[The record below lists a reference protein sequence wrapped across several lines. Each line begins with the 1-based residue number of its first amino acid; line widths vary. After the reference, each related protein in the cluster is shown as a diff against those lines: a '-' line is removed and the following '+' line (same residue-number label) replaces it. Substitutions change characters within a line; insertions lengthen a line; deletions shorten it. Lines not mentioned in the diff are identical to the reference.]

1 MMRMFIAA
9 LGLLLVAGA
18 PAYAHNAPAEVKAG
32 VTKALADIGCT
43 VDESYIEIDD
53 GNYEADDVECKDGN
67 CDMTQDK
74 DFKITNKK
82 KEG

>member
-1 MMRMFIAA
+1 MMRMFIPA

>member
-9 LGLLLVAGA
+9 IGLLLVAGA

-43 VDESYIEIDD
+43 VDESDIEVDD
-53 GNYEADDVECKDGN
+53 GKYEADDVECKDGN
-67 CDMTQDK
+67 YDMTLDK

-82 KEG
+82 KED

>member
-1 MMRMFIAA
+1 MMRMFIPA

-53 GNYEADDVECKDGN
+53 G
-67 CDMTQDK
+67 QL
-74 DFKITNKK
+74 
-82 KEG
+82 